1 MKEQVKTVRIYKQG
15 QHYYIKYRGRKVWL
29 SPELAKIL
37 LQSSE

>member
-1 MKEQVKTVRIYKQG
+1 MNKEPVKVVRIYKQG

-37 LQSSE
+37 INSE